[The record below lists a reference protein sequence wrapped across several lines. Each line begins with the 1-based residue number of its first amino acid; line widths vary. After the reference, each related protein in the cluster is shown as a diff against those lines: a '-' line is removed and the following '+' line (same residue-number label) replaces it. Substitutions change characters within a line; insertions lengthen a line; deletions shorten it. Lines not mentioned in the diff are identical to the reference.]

1 MWCNIDASNA
11 GQTPDDRINWSSDV
25 TCNHGD
31 GCIVMLMI
39 DMLDR
44 HMMARIASC
53 SDVL

>member
-1 MWCNIDASNA
+1 MWYNIDASNA

-44 HMMARIASC
+44 HLM
-53 SDVL
+53 LG